1 MDQIPTRR
9 LHLIGDSNTGKT
21 ALLDHLLTKRF
32 SPVYQPSSSVT
43 PTAWSLHIAG
53 KEHQVLIHDTPG
65 RYEPQVD
72 PAGVIIVLFSFTS
85 VGSLEWAM
93 GLVRKLQAA
102 GQGKMLLVAT
112 KADEANAGISPIQG
126 SKYAHSLGVSF
137 LETSAKT
144 GLNVETC
151 FQTAARMLIPAV
163 QDFSIE
169 EIKQALSAVEEGN
182 GFETDHYGGAESPP
196 FAVSPDSPNSWD
208 NEMMEDD
215 PFLEEIPSEGTL
227 HYHMLYEDVEKC
239 EMSTQTENPKKRRTK
254 VCSTRRKPEDMD
266 KYWLRQFRKYMKKAY
281 FNMKSRMEISER
293 SYWKKYLS
301 VEMKPDKGRE
311 FKSYNSDYRST
322 LFSSAFFRE
331 RFGRWFSAEAK
342 AVLGLRFDPG
352 TSNYESFLE
361 YGETE
366 LLKLCNSQES
376 EDFVLTYFA

>member
-1 MDQIPTRR
+1 MDQMAVRR
-9 LHLIGDSNTGKT
+9 LHLLGDCNTGKT

-32 SPVYQPSSSVT
+32 SPVYQPSSCVI
-43 PTAWSLHIAG
+43 PTAWTVNIAG
-53 KEHQVLIHDTPG
+53 KGHQVMIHDTPG

-72 PAGVIIVLFSFTS
+72 PAGVFIVLFSFTS
-85 VGSLEWAM
+85 ADSLDWAM

-112 KADEANAGISPIQG
+112 KADEANACISPIQC
-126 SKYAHSLGVSF
+126 SKYAHSLALNF

-144 GLNVETC
+144 GLNVESC

-182 GFETDHYGGAESPP
+182 GFETEHYGGAESPP

-208 NEMMEDD
+208 NELMEDD
-215 PFLEEIPSEGTL
+215 PFPEETPAEGTL

-254 VCSTRRKPEDMD
+254 TSSTRRKPEDMD

-281 FNMKSRMEISER
+281 FNMKTRMEISER
-293 SYWKKYLS
+293 GYWKKYLS

-311 FKSYNSDYRST
+311 FKSYNSDYRSM
-322 LFSSAFFRE
+322 LFSSAYFRE

-352 TSNYESFLE
+352 TSNYDTFLD
-361 YGETE
+361 YGENE